1 MRVNNPLFSLLL
13 ALPLI
18 AAGCGGS
25 VAGSGSGSGNGN
37 GSNSTGANGFT
48 VVSVSVAQS
57 QIWQIN
63 RAIDIRFTRAVDFST
78 VGLNTISI
86 ATPSGLSATGVFTQV
101 DADTVR
107 FQPACPTLAD
117 NSDAGFL
124 PGGRT
129 YTLHVLDTSV
139 NGVTVR
145 DTQGYGVYQGLV
157 VTFQTPTPSIPR
169 LCSSIRFLALPMC
182 ECATEEP
189 CPPPIWTRPTL
200 SVAMVRGSIST
211 SSSAPRRES

>member
-1 MRVNNPLFSLLL
+1 MPLPKKNMSPIQAMRVNNPLFSLLL

-25 VAGSGSGSGNGN
+25 VTGSGNGN

-86 ATPSGLSATGVFTQV
+86 ATPSGLSATGSFSQV
-101 DADTVR
+101 DVDTVLGCTSR
-107 FQPACPTLAD
+107 RVDATPETVYKRLMQERSTLPQTIDEIEEKIVGKIATLVATGRR
-117 NSDAGFL
+117 SDRETDKVITSRGKI
-124 PGGRT
+124 
-129 YTLHVLDTSV
+129 TLVKEDGTWRIRHEAWQDVETS
-139 NGVTVR
+139 
-145 DTQGYGVYQGLV
+145 
-157 VTFQTPTPSIPR
+157 
-169 LCSSIRFLALPMC
+169 
-182 ECATEEP
+182 E
-189 CPPPIWTRPTL
+189 
-200 SVAMVRGSIST
+200 
-211 SSSAPRRES
+211 